1 MGGFATDLQ
10 QKGFRTRPGLP
21 VGSLVPHNVPQIF
34 GFRIWFPQFLS
45 SVSPKHAQKSCQML
59 QLLAVE
65 TVEDHTS
72 PYPDGTTLTSRRSK
86 IQRWSL
92 WSNCWSKY
100 PWGPTNLCLW
110 CGCVITCSGT
120 RSFGQ
125 LLVWNCSGNWWW
137 LGPVISGKKPF
148 CLVFLRVLFPCKRL
162 FRIYFFKSR
171 LFWGEG
177 ERVDLRFYV
186 HLTFF
191 YQMSHE

>member
-1 MGGFATDLQ
+1 MIS
-10 QKGFRTRPGLP
+10 P
-21 VGSLVPHNVPQIF
+21 VS
-34 GFRIWFPQFLS
+34 S
-45 SVSPKHAQKSCQML
+45 SVSPKHAPKSCQML

-148 CLVFLRVLFPCKRL
+148 CLVFPRVLFPCKRL

-177 ERVDLRFYV
+177 EKSRSQILCSPDFFLSDVTWV
-186 HLTFF
+186 IHPCSLTGSAPENRWFAWNTTILSF
-191 YQMSHE
+191 WGLL

>member
-1 MGGFATDLQ
+1 MSPKFS
-10 QKGFRTRPGLP
+10 
-21 VGSLVPHNVPQIF
+21 GSGYDFPSFIF
-34 GFRIWFPQFLS
+34 SFPQTCAKKLPN
-45 SVSPKHAQKSCQML
+45 VTK
-59 QLLAVE
+59 LAVE

-100 PWGPTNLCLW
+100 PWGPTDLCLW

-137 LGPVISGKKPF
+137 LGAVISGRKPF
-148 CLVFLRVLFPCKRL
+148 CLVFPRVLFPCKRL
-162 FRIYFFKSR
+162 FRIYFFESP

-177 ERVDLRFYV
+177 EKSRSQILCSPD
-186 HLTFF
+186 FF
-191 YQMSHE
+191 IRCHMSNTPLQLNSSAPENR